1 MNALQARPL
10 APLLALS
17 LVFGVG
23 CRSQNVDQTIG
34 QARSDIVA
42 AAFTLERYADGAST
56 RTFTQASVQ
65 QYRAA
70 LQGSAARLRTSAAS
84 GKEAAA
90 VADARSVLA
99 GLSADITRD
108 AARDAASRLR
118 ADAAKLS
125 GT

>member
-1 MNALQARPL
+1 MNTLRTRPL

-23 CRSQNVDQTIG
+23 CRAQSVDQTVG

-42 AAFTLERYADGAST
+42 SAFALERYADGAST
-56 RTFTQASVQ
+56 RTFTQASIQ
-65 QYRAA
+65 QYAAA
-70 LQGSAARLRTSAAS
+70 LRASAATLRGSAAGT
-84 GKEAAA
+84 KEAAA

-99 GLSADITRD
+99 ALSAGITKD
-108 AARDAASRLR
+108 AARSAASRLR